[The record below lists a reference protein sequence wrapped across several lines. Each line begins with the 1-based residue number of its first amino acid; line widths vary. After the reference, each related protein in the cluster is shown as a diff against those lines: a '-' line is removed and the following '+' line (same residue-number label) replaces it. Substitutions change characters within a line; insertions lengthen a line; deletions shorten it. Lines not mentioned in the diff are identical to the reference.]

1 MTGSARSH
9 ARGGTGVTLLTA
21 VAVAAAVI
29 AACLAAAFLVVR
41 YMVID

>member
-1 MTGSARSH
+1 MKGLAP
-9 ARGGTGVTLLTA
+9 AQGGGGTGVTLLTA